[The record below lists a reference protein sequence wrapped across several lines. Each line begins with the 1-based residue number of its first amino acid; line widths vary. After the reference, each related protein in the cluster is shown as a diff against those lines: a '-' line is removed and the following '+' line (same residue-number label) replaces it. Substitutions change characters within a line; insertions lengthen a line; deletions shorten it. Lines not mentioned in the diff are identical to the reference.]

1 MSSIAGVKD
10 EIRVD
15 GETKI
20 GGFRFQK
27 YLQDRVVHIHNPED
41 QKGEY
46 PIKDFL
52 KESDRFLVRL
62 KDLRE
67 GETIKLKDLSVTL
80 LFSGILTTKKV
91 ELELFGCKDTIDLGI
106 FHRQMKEFFRLLEK

>member
-41 QKGEY
+41 QKIECS
-46 PIKDFL
+46 I

-62 KDLRE
+62 KDLQD
-67 GETIKLKDLSVTL
+67 GETIKLKDLKVTL
-80 LFSGILTTKKV
+80 IANLFNKKI
-91 ELELFGCKDTIDLGI
+91 ELDLFGCKDTID
-106 FHRQMKEFFRLLEK
+106 FSVFQSKMKEFFRLLEK